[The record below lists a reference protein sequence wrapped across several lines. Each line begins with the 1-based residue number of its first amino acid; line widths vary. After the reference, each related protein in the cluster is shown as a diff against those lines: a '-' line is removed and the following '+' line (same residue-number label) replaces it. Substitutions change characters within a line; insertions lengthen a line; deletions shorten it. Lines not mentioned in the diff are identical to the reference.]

1 MNGVMRVLRSSRTTI
16 ALLLVMS
23 IWAGILST
31 FASGTGGPWRAAGA
45 APGLLLAANII
56 ACTWSRLKG
65 RPLSRI
71 RHSCDLALHLALVII
86 LGGMLLKSV
95 TAVTTVSYL
104 FSGEPIDSLDD
115 SVGRRV
121 PLGFGLVLRG
131 YVESYYPAR
140 LQARVERAGDS
151 TRFEELVLV
160 EGRTATT
167 RGGVQLGIRIDGERM
182 VLIANGHLH
191 ELTRDTVVE
200 ADGWRV
206 LPLAD
211 RRDVKKVVAEVDV
224 LEKGGAVRQGRIGM
238 NERFVH
244 RGTRL
249 TLTGW
254 GVDERGIEYVSI
266 QAVKE
271 PFELFFWLG
280 AILFSVASP
289 LLLLAKAK
297 SILPR

>member
-1 MNGVMRVLRSSRTTI
+1 MNGAMRVLRSSRTTI

-31 FASGTGGPWRAAGA
+31 FPPGTGGPWRAAGA
-45 APGLLLAANII
+45 VPGLLLAANII

-65 RPLSRI
+65 RATWNLR
-71 RHSCDLALHLALVII
+71 RWCDILLHLALVII
-86 LGGMLLKSV
+86 LGGMLLKSF

-104 FSGEPIDSLDD
+104 FSGEPIDTLDD
-115 SVGRRV
+115 SEGRRV

-131 YVESYYPAR
+131 WLESYYPAR
-140 LQARVERAGDS
+140 LQVRVERAGDS
-151 TRFEELVLV
+151 TRVEELVLV

-167 RGGVQLGIRIDGERM
+167 RGGVRLEIRIDGERM
-182 VLIANGHLH
+182 VLIANGRLQ

-200 ADGWRV
+200 ADGCRV

-211 RRDVKKVVAEVDV
+211 RRDVKNVVAKVDV
-224 LEKGGAVRQGRIGM
+224 LEQGRTVRQGRIGM

-254 GVDERGIEYVSI
+254 GVDDRGIEYVSI

-271 PFELFFWLG
+271 PFEPLFWLG
-280 AILFSVASP
+280 AILFCIAAP
-289 LLLLAKAK
+289 LILAAK
-297 SILPR
+297 RES